1 MRPFHDHKQHLTQ
14 GLGSYLV
21 KRPDGL
27 LPRYCFKIWY
37 LLVCLYIVSSF
48 RRIHEI
54 LFQGEEL
61 TLDYE
66 YDPNN
71 CPAWFSQALDA
82 FLSNVNEEQLQ
93 NISKKY
99 KDYHEFLMGNQNGIS

>member
-1 MRPFHDHKQHLTQ
+1 MEEWPTTDFSVIPVFHC
-14 GLGSYLV
+14 SCPY
-21 KRPDGL
+21 
-27 LPRYCFKIWY
+27 F
-37 LLVCLYIVSSF
+37 F
-48 RRIHEI
+48 I

-99 KDYHEFLMGNQNGIS
+99 KDYHEFLRGNQNGIS